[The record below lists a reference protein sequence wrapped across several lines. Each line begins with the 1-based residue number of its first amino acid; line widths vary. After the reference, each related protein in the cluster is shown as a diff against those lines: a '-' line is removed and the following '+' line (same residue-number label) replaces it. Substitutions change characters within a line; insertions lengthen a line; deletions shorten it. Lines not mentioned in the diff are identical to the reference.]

1 MRKIEKYLPWSIR
14 IFVSLL
20 FLVSAVAKM
29 FPVWAFE
36 KQFVDLG
43 VASWCQAP
51 YIARLMIAL
60 ELAVSIVI
68 LQRNFLKS
76 IVIPG
81 TILFL
86 TVFCVHL
93 SIQMYKYGLMTG
105 NCGCF
110 GQLIPM
116 TPFEAFIKNI
126 ITIGLLVYLYRKVSD
141 KEKGRNNFTYL
152 IFSFVA
158 SALFMFMVFPFCP
171 CVKAQNSEIAME
183 KTDSV
188 AMEIIDTL
196 SPNTETSTTKVAIP
210 QEKKVN
216 GTESGPAKTKS
227 RFSEF
232 KVFGGKKVNLDE
244 GKKLVC
250 LFAAGCDH
258 CRETAKELCS
268 WSRNANDPEIYIL
281 FMDEETNLIPEFFNE
296 SRCRFPYQII
306 DIPKFWTL
314 MGADGNTPGVFYL
327 WNGNIIKSF
336 EGEGANKFNL
346 PALKKAC
353 GSGDGY

>member
-1 MRKIEKYLPWSIR
+1 MKKIEKYLPWAIR

-68 LQRNFLKS
+68 LQRHFLKS

-93 SIQMYKYGLMTG
+93 SIQMYQYGLMTG

-141 KEKGRNNFTYL
+141 KEKGHNNITYL
-152 IFSFVA
+152 IFAYVA

-171 CVKAQNSEIAME
+171 CPKDIILEGAIEQQ
-183 KTDSV
+183 DSV
-188 AMEIIDTL
+188 PIEKKDTL
-196 SPNTETSTTKVAIP
+196 ALQSETPKKEVVN
-210 QEKKVN
+210 QQDEKINAV
-216 GTESGPAKTKS
+216 ESGPTKVKS

-232 KVFGGKKVNLDE
+232 NIFGGKKVNLNE
-244 GKKLVC
+244 GKKIIC

-268 WSRNANDPEIYIL
+268 WARNANDPEIYVL

-296 SRCRFPYQII
+296 SQCRFPYQII
-306 DIPKFWTL
+306 AIPKFWTL
-314 MGADGNTPGVFYL
+314 MGMDGNTPGVFYL
-327 WNGNIIKSF
+327 WNGNVIKSF
-336 EGEGANKFNL
+336 EGEGVNKFNL
-346 PALKKAC
+346 SVLKKVC
-353 GSGDGY
+353 E

>member
-29 FPVWAFE
+29 FPIWAFE

-86 TVFCVHL
+86 SVFCVHL

-116 TPFEAFIKNI
+116 TPFEAFVKNI

-141 KEKGRNNFTYL
+141 KEKGHNNITYL
-152 IFSFVA
+152 IFPYVA

-171 CVKAQNSEIAME
+171 CAKETNSEGAIE
-183 KTDSV
+183 NTDSV
-188 AMEIIDTL
+188 SIEKKDTL
-196 SPNTETSTTKVAIP
+196 ALNSETPKKEIVNQQDGKAIA
-210 QEKKVN
+210 V
-216 GTESGPAKTKS
+216 ESGPTKVKS
-227 RFSEF
+227 RFAEF
-232 KVFGGKKVNLDE
+232 KVFGGKRTNLDE

-268 WSRNANDPEIYIL
+268 WSRNANDPEIYVL

-353 GSGDGY
+353 GSGDGD